1 MRGRTVQSMIG
12 ALVDP
17 GGGLARS
24 WKLCSPVRIIRAPA
38 RAATRFH
45 HAVRYQGEYAL
56 MDQLITTAATASS
69 APAMSAAA
77 PPATAVAVPVAGAQS
92 ISPADVA
99 AYIDPRDI
107 AAFLPPPPPT
117 TELVA
122 ISDSF
127 FSAVENA
134 TFVALFIV
142 GFFLLARLLHAW
154 MLHRSIRRALE
165 AKSEAVTPLIDKLNK
180 PYEHLGGQRTD
191 APGDDRNALVLLAI
205 GLAMAGF
212 GLIQGHEQLIRISAG
227 AALFPAF
234 VGAALLVRR
243 RLARSA
249 AVEER
254 AAA

>member
-1 MRGRTVQSMIG
+1 MDFLI
-12 ALVDP
+12 A
-17 GGGLARS
+17 A
-24 WKLCSPVRIIRAPA
+24 AA
-38 RAATRFH
+38 AAAT
-45 HAVRYQGEYAL
+45 V
-56 MDQLITTAATASS
+56 S
-69 APAMSAAA
+69 APAAV
-77 PPATAVAVPVAGAQS
+77 PPAPTVIPVAPGET
-92 ISPADVA
+92 ISAEDVA
-99 AYIDPRDI
+99 AYISPREV
-107 AAFLPPPPPT
+107 ASYVPAPPPS

-127 FSAVENA
+127 FDLMENI
-134 TFVALFIV
+134 TMVALFIV

-165 AKSEAVTPLIDKLNK
+165 AKSDAVSPLIDKLNK
-180 PYEHLGGQRTD
+180 PYEHLSGASPD

-234 VGAALLVRR
+234 VGIALLVRR
-243 RLARSA
+243 RLARA
-249 AVEER
+249 AAAEER

>member
-1 MRGRTVQSMIG
+1 MDLMIT
-12 ALVDP
+12 A
-17 GGGLARS
+17 AAAATAA
-24 WKLCSPVRIIRAPA
+24 APA
-38 RAATRFH
+38 AP
-45 HAVRYQGEYAL
+45 
-56 MDQLITTAATASS
+56 TAATV
-69 APAMSAAA
+69 
-77 PPATAVAVPVAGAQS
+77 TVPVSTGQS

-107 AAFLPPPPPT
+107 ASFMPAPPPT

-122 ISDSF
+122 VSDSF
-127 FSAVENA
+127 FNLMENV
-134 TFVALFIV
+134 TIVALFIV

-165 AKSEAVTPLIDKLNK
+165 AKSDAVSPLIDKLNK
-180 PYEHLGGQRTD
+180 PYEHIGGQSPD

-234 VGAALLVRR
+234 VGVALLVRR
-243 RLARSA
+243 RLARA
-249 AVEER
+249 ATAEER
-254 AAA
+254 TAA